1 MKKVRYE
8 VVEDNSIFKGIY
20 IHRKSLDGVN
30 SKYIWE
36 IRIRVMIFVGRKNAS
51 MFSGFSI
58 IKMHYLQILKNKQY
72 ILLH

>member
-1 MKKVRYE
+1 MLSEKVRYE

-36 IRIRVMIFVGRKNAS
+36 IRIRVMIFVG
-51 MFSGFSI
+51 
-58 IKMHYLQILKNKQY
+58 
-72 ILLH
+72 LLLVNSQFVCVCV